1 MIKIQSFSGTC
12 WSTNSMAW
20 SRKRRMLMDKTS
32 INSADSEANRSGVIN
47 FHCMQMTLVHRLIR
61 EALVCDC

>member
-1 MIKIQSFSGTC
+1 
-12 WSTNSMAW
+12 MAW
-20 SRKRRMLMDKTS
+20 SRKRRMLMDKTL
-32 INSADSEANRSGVIN
+32 INSADSEANRSGVVN